1 LQTAFGF
8 AERGYRAHVVADAC
22 GSRSE
27 ASRLVAMDRLRAA
40 AVPVVTAEMVM
51 FEWLEHAERP
61 EMREL
66 IALIK

>member
-1 LQTAFGF
+1 
-8 AERGYRAHVVADAC
+8 
-22 GSRSE
+22 
-27 ASRLVAMDRLRAA
+27 MDRLRAA

-51 FEWLEHAERP
+51 FEWLEQAERP